1 LFVDSYLYLSH
12 KIISLQSTLI
22 LFSILALL
30 LSISIAYFQY
40 YYQIKNRIK
49 VTPILFV
56 LKATSLFL
64 LLLLFINPTIEKTE
78 ITNIKPVL
86 SVLVDNSKSTSFFK
100 EDKNVA
106 DFLQVIDENG
116 KLNKKFDIQK
126 FTFGTSLQILDSL
139 SFDDGQTNITD
150 GILGVQNLQ
159 EDKISP
165 IILIS
170 DGNQT
175 IGQDY
180 EFINS
185 KQPIY
190 PIVIG
195 DTTIYVDVKITQLN
209 VNKYSYIKNK
219 FPVEVIL
226 NYEGDENV
234 SAQFSIFSKGKS
246 VFRKNISF
254 SSDKRSATILANLT
268 STKEGLQYYT
278 ASISK
283 INNEKNIKNNSKSFS
298 VEVIDEQTKV
308 LILTSVLHP
317 DLGAFKKSIESNK
330 QRSVAIFTIDKFT
343 QQLEDYQLVILYQPN
358 NSFNSVFSKI
368 KENNSNYL
376 LVSGAHTDWNFI
388 NQKTLGFRKNAI
400 NQTENYG
407 AIYNDAFLTF
417 LQEDIGF
424 NNYPPLLDKFGEVSI
439 TKEHQVLLSQNIN
452 GVQTQQPLVA
462 TYDVNNQKSAILLGE
477 GIWKW
482 RAASFLNS
490 NSFEDFDKFTG
501 NLVQFLASNKKRNR
515 LEVNSESLY
524 PANSTINIS
533 AFYTDKN
540 YQFDARASLEISITN
555 TETNEVLKVPFSLI
569 NNSYQTEIENL
580 ASGDYTYKVSV
591 SGQNINKYGRF
602 KITDYEVEEQFT
614 NANVNKLQKLADK
627 TGGKLFYT
635 NQIDT
640 ITKELLEEESFYTI
654 QKSSTKQENLIDWRW
669 ILFIVIGLFTVEW
682 FIRKYHGKI

>member
-1 LFVDSYLYLSH
+1 MFVDSYLYLSH
-12 KIISLQSTLI
+12 KIVSLQPTLI
-22 LFSILALL
+22 LYCILALL

-40 YYQIKNRIK
+40 FYQIKNRIK
-49 VTPILFV
+49 VTPVLFV
-56 LKATSLFL
+56 LKTVSVFL
-64 LLLLFINPTIEKTE
+64 LILLLINPTIEKNE
-78 ITNIKPVL
+78 ITNVKPVL

-100 EDKNVA
+100 EDKNA
-106 DFLQVIDENG
+106 GNILKQIEN
-116 KLNKKFDIQK
+116 NTQINRKFDVQK
-126 FTFGTSLQILDSL
+126 FTFGTSLQVLDSL
-139 SFDDGQTNITD
+139 SFNAAQTNIAD
-150 GILGVQNLQ
+150 GILGVNNLQ
-159 EDKISP
+159 KDKISP

-195 DTTIYVDVKITQLN
+195 DTTKFVDVKISQLN

-226 NYEGDENV
+226 NYEGTENV
-234 SAQFSIFSKGKS
+234 TSQFSIFSNGKS
-246 VFRKNISF
+246 IFKKNVSF
-254 SSDKRSATILANLT
+254 TSDKKSVTVVANLT
-268 STKEGLQYYT
+268 SIKEGLQYYS

-308 LILTSVLHP
+308 LLLTSVLHP

-330 QRSVAIFTIDKFT
+330 QRSVTVSAIDKFT

-358 NSFNSVFSKI
+358 SNFNSVFTKI

-376 LVSGAHTDWNFI
+376 VVSGANTDWNFI
-388 NQKTLGFRKNAI
+388 NQKALGFRKNAI

-407 AIYNDAFLTF
+407 SIYNDAFLTF

-424 NNYPPLLDKFGEVSI
+424 NNYPPLLDKFGEVTI

-452 GVQTQQPLVA
+452 GVETKQPLLA
-462 TYDVNNQKSAILLGE
+462 TFDVNTQKSAILLGE

-482 RAASFLNS
+482 RAASFLNT
-490 NSFEDFDKFTG
+490 NSFENFDKFIG
-501 NLVQFLASNKKRNR
+501 NLVQYLASNKKRNR
-515 LEVNSESLY
+515 LEVNAETLY

-540 YQFDARASLEISITN
+540 YQFDARASLEITITN
-555 TETNEVLKVPFSLI
+555 TETKEVLKVPFSLV

-580 ASGDYTYKVSV
+580 ASGEYIYKVSV
-591 SGQNINKYGRF
+591 FGQNINRF
-602 KITDYEVEEQFT
+602 GQFIITDYEVEEQFT

-627 TGGKLFYT
+627 TGGKLFYK
-635 NQIDT
+635 NQVDEIS
-640 ITKELLEEESFYTI
+640 KNLLENDSFYTI
-654 QKSSTKQENLIDWRW
+654 QKSSIKQENLIDWRW
-669 ILFIVIGLFTVEW
+669 ILFIVIGLFTAEW
-682 FIRKYHGKI
+682 FLRKYHGKI